1 MSEARA
7 LMALGQMLAQAAR
20 EGDWATVQRTDLQL
34 ADALFALRGCTHGAE
49 MRQALDAV
57 RQLHADA
64 MRECAAQRDAL
75 AEKMALSLRNRE
87 GAAAYATFAD
97 DRTAG

>member
-7 LMALGQMLAQAAR
+7 LMALGQTIAQAAR
-20 EGDWATVQRTDLQL
+20 EGDWATVQRVDLQL
-34 ADALFALRGCTHGAE
+34 ADALFALRGRAHGAE
-49 MRQALDAV
+49 MRQ
-57 RQLHADA
+57 
-64 MRECAAQRDAL
+64 CAAQRDAL

>member
-1 MSEARA
+1 MTEVRA
-7 LMALGQMLAQAAR
+7 LLALGQRLEQAAR
-20 EGDWATVQRTDLQL
+20 EGDWATVQRADLQL
-34 ADALFALRGCTHGAE
+34 ADALFALRGRAHNAE

-57 RQLHADA
+57 RQQHASA
-64 MRECAAQRDAL
+64 MRACGAQRDAL
-75 AEKMALSLRNRE
+75 AKKMALSLRNRE